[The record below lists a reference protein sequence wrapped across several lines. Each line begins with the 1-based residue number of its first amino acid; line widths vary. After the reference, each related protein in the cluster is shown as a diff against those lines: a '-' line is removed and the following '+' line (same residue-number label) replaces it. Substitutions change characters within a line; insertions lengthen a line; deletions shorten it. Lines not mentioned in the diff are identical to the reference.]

1 MNKSDILSDEA
12 LEEATYGRM
21 TIGPQEAQELWRGV
35 QRDYT
40 DVPDFAEKQLFS
52 WVSPER
58 VFNPRL
64 SPSYK
69 RNMTLL
75 LVLIVLL
82 LIFLSRMALLIVVL
96 ALIFLGFVL
105 ANVPPQKIRHTI
117 TNYGIYSGDRF
128 YSWLDRGK
136 RYWYEISQGQEQ
148 VIIETKNFPFH
159 IVLLVGH
166 PRNKKQL
173 DKILGHYLIQQRPR
187 PGKLDEWA
195 AWWRKNFSSD

>member
-1 MNKSDILSDEA
+1 MRDSVYLSDQA
-12 LEEATYGRM
+12 LQEATYGSITM
-21 TIGPQEAQELWRGV
+21 DQAEARDVWRGI
-35 QRDYT
+35 QRDYE
-40 DVPDFAEKQLFS
+40 DVPDFQEKQLFT

-58 VFNPRL
+58 VYNPRL

-82 LIFLSRMALLIVVL
+82 LVFLSRMALLIVVL

-117 TNYGIYSGDRF
+117 TNYGIYSGGRF
-128 YSWLDRGK
+128 FPWLERGK
-136 RYWYEISQGQEQ
+136 RYWFETSQGQEQ
-148 VIIETKNFPFH
+148 VIIETRRFPFH
-159 IVLLVGH
+159 VVMLVGH

-173 DKILGHYLIQQRPR
+173 IKVLDHYLINQAPPR
-187 PGKLDEWA
+187 GRLDEWA
-195 AWWRKNFSSD
+195 DWWRKNFTGD